1 MPRLGPIKREQL
13 IKYLHSL
20 GFEGPFPG
28 TKHQIMTNGLIRF
41 RLPNPHHR
49 DISGGLLSRLLKE
62 AGINRETWE
71 KL

>member
-1 MPRLGPIKREQL
+1 VPRFGPIKREQF

-28 TKHQIMTNGLIRF
+28 TKHLIMTKGIIRF
-41 RLPNPHHR
+41 RLPNPHHH
-49 DISGGLLSRLLKE
+49 DIGTSLLSRLLKE
-62 AGINRETWE
+62 AGISRETWE